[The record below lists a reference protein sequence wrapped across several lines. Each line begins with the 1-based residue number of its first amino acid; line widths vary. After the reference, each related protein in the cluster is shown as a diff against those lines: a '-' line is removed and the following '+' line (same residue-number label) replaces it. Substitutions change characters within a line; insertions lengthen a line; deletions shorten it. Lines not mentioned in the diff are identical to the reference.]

1 MPKPTVGKLRIGLTQ
16 RVLYHRGRAYDAL
29 EHGFYQFLD
38 GHKLVFIPNTQD
50 QDFEELTDS
59 LDCLIITGGDDST
72 VRRRTELR
80 VATIMMQSFK
90 PILGICHGA
99 MLLVDV
105 LGGTVCG
112 IDGHSDT
119 VHEVNYAGRRI
130 VVNSHHDQTICRT
143 HGAAQTLVTDDDGN
157 CEAWIDG
164 LLAGIVWHPE
174 RMKAPFIPAEIQQ
187 VIKL

>member
-1 MPKPTVGKLRIGLTQ
+1 LRIGLTQ
-16 RVLYHRGRAYDAL
+16 RVLYHRGRAYDSL
-29 EHGFYQFLD
+29 EHAWYEFLD
-38 GHKLVFIPNTQD
+38 SHKLFFIPNTQE
-50 QDFEELTDS
+50 QNIEELCNS
-59 LDCLIITGGDDST
+59 IDCLVITGGDDST

-80 VATIMMQSFK
+80 VATQMMKSFK

-99 MLLVDV
+99 MLLTDV
-105 LGGTVCG
+105 LGGTVQDT
-112 IDGHSDT
+112 DGHSDT

-130 VVNSHHDQTICRT
+130 VVNSHHDQTITKT
-143 HGAAQTLVTDDDGN
+143 HSAARVLATDDDGN

-164 LLAGIVWHPE
+164 LLAGIIWHPE

>member
-99 MLLVDV
+99 MLLTDV
-105 LGGTVCG
+105 LGGTVTG
-112 IDGHSDT
+112 TDGHSDT
-119 VHEVNYAGRRI
+119 VHEINYAGRRI
-130 VVNSHHDQTICRT
+130 MVNSHHDQTIGRA
-143 HGAAQTLVTDDDGN
+143 HNAARVLATDDDGN

-164 LLAGIVWHPE
+164 LLAGIIWHPE